1 MQNLDMKKIVLLVLG
16 LFCASAQL
24 GAWNAVGHSA
34 VAQIA
39 EDHIGENTR
48 KALKKYLKGT
58 DIVQI
63 SSYPDQYYY
72 EWYRD
77 IGWKCSNPEVLRR
90 KPSEMDALETNWEPW
105 SHSYTV
111 DSLCQVYRHNREGDA
126 YVRNAVMDL
135 DGIIRNLKENL
146 TTMEAEEREKELSLV
161 VHLIGDMHCPMHV
174 LYVPQAPTGGKY
186 SIYIAGKK
194 INIHSFW
201 DSQIWKYLG
210 KGWGYSDFAN
220 EADTA
225 TQKEI
230 AQIIEGDIFDWASR
244 NAKDAWPAHHLTG
257 ASHEERELDSFY
269 PETMRQLAYQ
279 QLRNAG
285 YRLAKV
291 LDDIFAEV
299 R

>member
-1 MQNLDMKKIVLLVLG
+1 MKKIVLFLFVLV
-16 LFCASAQL
+16 CASTRL

-39 EDHIGENTR
+39 EDHISAQTK

-63 SSYPDQYYY
+63 SSYPDLHYY
-72 EWYRD
+72 EWCRD

-90 KPSEMDALETNWEPW
+90 QASEMDALETNWEPW
-105 SHSYTV
+105 AHSYTV
-111 DSLCQVYRHNREGDA
+111 DSLFNVYRHNREGDI
-126 YVRNAVMDL
+126 YVRNAIMDL
-135 DGIIRNLKENL
+135 DWIIRNLKEHM
-146 TTMEAEEREKELSLV
+146 TTMDPEEREKELSLV
-161 VHLIGDMHCPMHV
+161 VHLIGDMHCPTHI

-186 SIYIAGKK
+186 SIHIGEKK
-194 INIHSFW
+194 YNIHSFW
-201 DSQIWKYLG
+201 DTQIWKYLG
-210 KGWGYSDFAN
+210 KGWDYSDFAN

-225 TQKEI
+225 TKEEI
-230 AQIIEGDIFDWASR
+230 AQIVEGDIFDWASI
-244 NAKDAWPAHHLTG
+244 NAKAAWPAHHLTD
-257 ASHEERELDSFY
+257 ASREERELDSFY
-269 PETMRQLAYQ
+269 PETMRWLAYQ

-299 R
+299 K

>member
-1 MQNLDMKKIVLLVLG
+1 MKKIVLLALVLLG
-16 LFCASAQL
+16 ASIQL
-24 GAWNAVGHSA
+24 DAWNAVGHSA

-39 EDHIGENTR
+39 EDHISAKTR

-63 SSYPDQYYY
+63 SSYPDVHYY

-90 KPSEMDALETNWEPW
+90 KASGMDGLETNWEPW

-111 DSLCQVYRHNREGDA
+111 DSLCQVYRHNREGDL
-126 YVRNAVMDL
+126 YIRNAIMDL
-135 DGIIRNLKENL
+135 DWLIRNLKENL
-146 TTMEAEEREKELSLV
+146 TTMDPEEREKELSLV
-161 VHLIGDMHCPMHV
+161 VHLIGDMHCPMHI

-186 SIYIAGKK
+186 SIYIGEQKM
-194 INIHSFW
+194 NIHSFW
-201 DSQIWKYLG
+201 DSRIWKFLG
-210 KGWGYSDFAN
+210 KGWDYSDFAS

-225 TQKEI
+225 SPAEI
-230 AQIIEGDIFDWASR
+230 AEIVKGDLFDWASV
-244 NAKDAWPAHHLTG
+244 NAKAAWPAHHLTD
-257 ASHEERELDSFY
+257 ASRKERELDSYY
-269 PETMRQLAYQ
+269 PETMRALAYQ

-285 YRLAKV
+285 YRLAKT

-299 R
+299 K

>member
-1 MQNLDMKKIVLLVLG
+1 MKKIVLLAVL
-16 LFCASAQL
+16 LLPLSAQL
-24 GAWNAVGHSA
+24 QAWNAVGHSA

-39 EDHIGENTR
+39 EDHISERT
-48 KALKKYLKGT
+48 KMALKKYLRGT

-63 SSYPDQYYY
+63 SSYPDRYYY

-77 IGWKCSNPEVLRR
+77 IGWECSNPEVLRR
-90 KPSEMDALETNWEPW
+90 KSSDMDVLPTNLEPW

-111 DSLCQVYRHNREGDA
+111 DSLFNVYRHNREGDL
-126 YVRNAVMDL
+126 YVRNAIMDL
-135 DGIIRNLKENL
+135 DWLINNLKQNL
-146 TTMEAEEREKELSLV
+146 TTMDPEEREKELSLV
-161 VHLIGDMHCPMHV
+161 VHLVGDMHCPMHI

-186 SIYIAGKK
+186 SIYIDGKK

-201 DSQIWKYLG
+201 DTQIWKYLG
-210 KGWGYSDFAN
+210 KDWDYSDFAS

-225 TQKEI
+225 TKKQIAEI
-230 AQIIEGDIFDWASR
+230 VKGDLWDWASL
-244 NAKDAWPAHHLTG
+244 NAKAAWPAHHLTG
-257 ASHEERELDSFY
+257 ASHEERELDAYY
-269 PETMRQLAYQ
+269 PETMRWLAYQ

-299 R
+299 K